1 MSATTLIAALAF
13 GCGHDGS
20 GPASPSPPSLPAS
33 LVFAAAP
40 MDLSVITGITP
51 LGNLNPPGH
60 TLPTNHIY
68 FGRPASGI
76 PVSAPGSG
84 VVQVVTRGTDDALLV
99 AAAPGTS
106 YNIGHVIL
114 DASIVAG
121 VTLTAGQRIGVTG
134 LSNAL
139 DLGVSN
145 EAVTLFFVRPERYI
159 SGTIHADSPLKYFQ
173 EPIRSALYAKVTR
186 SGPDKDGKIDF
197 DLPGRLS
204 GNWFLQGL
212 PAADTENVVN
222 GPKHLAFVR
231 DVTDPSLVRIS
242 IGGSVSLAGAFYVA
256 DGTPDPA
263 AVTPATGLVSYRL
276 FTDPLRIGSGVGL
289 LIVQMLADDA
299 IRIETFAGSAT
310 TASFTPAALV
320 YVR

>member
-40 MDLSVITGITP
+40 MDLSVITGITR

-99 AAAPGTS
+99 AAATGTS

-114 DASIVAG
+114 DASIVSG
-121 VTLTAGQRIGVTG
+121 VTLTAGQHIGVTG

-145 EAVTLFFVRPERYI
+145 EAV
-159 SGTIHADSPLKYFQ
+159 
-173 EPIRSALYAKVTR
+173 
-186 SGPDKDGKIDF
+186 
-197 DLPGRLS
+197 
-204 GNWFLQGL
+204 
-212 PAADTENVVN
+212 N

-231 DVTDPSLVRIS
+231 DVMDPSLVRIS
-242 IGGSVSLAGAFYVA
+242 IGGGVSLAGAFYVA

-263 AVTPATGLVSYRL
+263 ALG
-276 FTDPLRIGSGVGL
+276 
-289 LIVQMLADDA
+289 
-299 IRIETFAGSAT
+299 
-310 TASFTPAALV
+310 